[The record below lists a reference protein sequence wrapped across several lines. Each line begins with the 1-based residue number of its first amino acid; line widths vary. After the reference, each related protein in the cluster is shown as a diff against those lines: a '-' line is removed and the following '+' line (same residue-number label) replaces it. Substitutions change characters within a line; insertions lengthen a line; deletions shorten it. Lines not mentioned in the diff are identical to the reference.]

1 MFKNK
6 KIVAMVLCALML
18 FVPVAA
24 MAAPADKAP
33 EVDYLGQLQDATTW
47 TNLTKKV
54 NAVKTAAGNVTAE
67 VNALLQGDKAKMDDF
82 NDANEKYEEALETAE
97 AKLAEAEYLYGV
109 VKGFLNDGDEK
120 FAAFEIVNTKDP
132 SKNRT
137 NAQAEAIYN
146 KAEKAI
152 KDQKEALGKAKDAYA
167 EGTKNLD
174 LGQDIA
180 KILREELGRVSNAKE
195 AGELFVKV
203 AKAFNKNN
211 ASARNLKGILQDT
224 WKKYVAFATPLEVR
238 DFKRANAASFTNAV
252 KAALAEA
259 DKKDYVASKE
269 GWRVVN
275 KNEGDYLKDVAKV
288 EVVTKDGKST
298 VKLYDA
304 AGKELKLD
312 RSLYI
317 WIPVAKDTKVLGAK
331 VDGKETTFSVF
342 TVDNQKYVEVAA
354 EF

>member
-24 MAAPADKAP
+24 MAESNAYD
-33 EVDYLGQLQDATTW
+33 LFIDAAQYKNTV
-47 TNLTKKV
+47 KV
-54 NAVKTAAGNVTAE
+54 LNDLDAARAE
-67 VNALLQGDKAKMDDF
+67 VATAVNNLLTGAAKNLDTYNEKEEAYQEALAKAKENLAVAEIYF
-82 NDANEKYEEALETAE
+82 NE
-97 AKLAEAEYLYGV
+97 
-109 VKGFLNDGDEK
+109 VKGTVKDGK
-120 FAAFEIVNTKDP
+120 TGFAAFDKVESED
-132 SKNRT
+132 
-137 NAQAEAIYN
+137 IYA
-146 KAEKAI
+146 KQYKESVKRLAKIEK
-152 KDQKEALGKAKDAYA
+152 QYA
-167 EGTKNLD
+167 EDVKNLD
-174 LGQDIA
+174 LGKEIA
-180 KILREELGRVSNAKE
+180 KIFEAELGRVGDANA
-195 AGELFVKV
+195 AAALFKKV
-203 AKAFNKNN
+203 AQAFNQNTFSST
-211 ASARNLKGILQDT
+211 ALKDILQRT
-224 WKKYVAFATPLEVR
+224 WKKYVALANPSEVLLFKANNSAT
-238 DFKRANAASFTNAV
+238 FTKRV
-252 KAALAEA
+252 KEAIAEA
-259 DKKDYVASKE
+259 DKKEYVASKE

-312 RSLYI
+312 RSLYL
-317 WIPVAKDTKVLGAK
+317 WIPVSKDTKVLGAK

>member
-24 MAAPADKAP
+24 MAESNAYDLFKDAAQYKNTVKVLDDLDVARK
-33 EVDYLGQLQDATTW
+33 EVATAVNNLLTGTAKNLDTYNKKEEAYQKQLA
-47 TNLTKKV
+47 
-54 NAVKTAAGNVTAE
+54 
-67 VNALLQGDKAKMDDF
+67 KAKENLAVAEIYF
-82 NDANEKYEEALETAE
+82 NQ
-97 AKLAEAEYLYGV
+97 
-109 VKGFLNDGDEK
+109 VKGTVNGGETG
-120 FAAFEIVNTKDP
+120 FAAFKVDEDTDAWAK
-132 SKNRT
+132 
-137 NAQAEAIYN
+137 QY
-146 KAEKAI
+146 KAS
-152 KDQKEALGKAKDAYA
+152 QKRLAKIEEQYAKDV
-167 EGTKNLD
+167 ENLD
-174 LGQDIA
+174 LG
-180 KILREELGRVSNAKE
+180 KE
-195 AGELFVKV
+195 I
-203 AKAFNKNN
+203 AKAFEAELARVDN
-211 ASARNLKGILQDT
+211 AKDAAELFKKVAQAFNQNTFSSTALKDILQRT
-224 WKKYVAFATPLEVR
+224 WKKYVALANSNEVLLFKANNSAT
-238 DFKRANAASFTNAV
+238 FTKLV
-252 KAALAEA
+252 KEAIAEA
-259 DKKDYVASKE
+259 DKKEYVASKE

-342 TVDNQKYVEVAA
+342 TVENQKYVEVAA